1 MSDEP
6 STLLD
11 ARPEVPGAA
20 GPEAD
25 GYRNRQHVGQGVA
38 LAGGVRGD
46 FHYHAAPEPRDDS
59 VSEVVLRPEFR
70 EGPYPPEDVARRLLG
85 FAEPASYARCREVLG
100 HHLLLLG
107 AERGAGAGTTAFALL
122 RERCGADRITGL
134 NSAEDLTAWQPGP
147 GRGYLLR
154 WLAPDLADK
163 LGEVPLR
170 ALCHRLREAG
180 SFLVVTVAAELRL
193 PADIAAWQVRHVPP
207 KPYDVA
213 LLRLRA
219 LAAERR
225 LAPELLPLAL
235 EHLDGSE
242 FRRYLGTSP
251 LPAVGVDV
259 AEELLEVVTSGRT
272 VATAL
277 ENLRLGGVQE
287 AHAALERMRD
297 RADRLALTA
306 AVALLEGLDRTVI
319 EQFAATLRTLFTERA
334 GGAAAGA
341 APAGTAPAPAVVTP
355 ADRPDLL
362 GPAFADRCAEIG
374 ARLGPSRIVPSG
386 RYRHRMQPVD
396 FRGRHRA
403 ESVLRRLWLEHEGMA
418 ELFWT
423 GLHALPHQQGADLA
437 AGVAVGRVL
446 VHATGSQPLRQLHPF
461 AGSDL
466 RWRRRLAAYALGE
479 VAQNAELMSGVQA
492 QLRQWAGVRDVNRRC
507 TVAET
512 CAGSYGLARPA
523 AALNLLDTVVDG
535 PDEGTEPRLRSAVVF
550 ALGVLFGEE
559 ANHRSVLRRI
569 TEWLTAPVGSLRHAC
584 AAQVT
589 EALCL
594 SSFPEPHRRATRKL
608 TLADVIGDHP
618 DLALPLVVAAL
629 DAPASRTAVAQGL
642 AAVERD
648 PALCRRAAFD
658 VFLRALADA
667 SAGHR
672 GVISFLLTRHR
683 NRGTTAP
690 EGKSA

>member
-11 ARPEVPGAA
+11 ARPEGPGAA
-20 GPEAD
+20 APEAH
-25 GYRNRQHVGQGVA
+25 GYRNRQHVGHGVA
-38 LAGGVRGD
+38 VAGGVGGD

-70 EGPYPPEDVARRLLG
+70 EGPYPAEDVARRLLG
-85 FAEPASYARCREVLG
+85 FAEPASYARCREALG
-100 HHLLLLG
+100 HHLLFLA

-122 RERCGADRITGL
+122 QERCGADRVTGL

-154 WLAPDLADK
+154 WLAPDVADK
-163 LGEVPLR
+163 LGEVPVR

-193 PADIAAWQVRHVPP
+193 PTDTAAWQVRHLPP

-235 EHLDGSE
+235 EHLDRSE

-287 AHAALERMRD
+287 AHAALDGMRD
-297 RADRLALTA
+297 RADQLALTA
-306 AVALLEGLDRTVI
+306 SVALLEGLDRTVI

-334 GGAAAGA
+334 AMAPALAPPFDA
-341 APAGTAPAPAVVTP
+341 APPPAVTP
-355 ADRPDLL
+355 AERPDLL
-362 GPAFADRCAEIG
+362 GPAFEDRCAEIG
-374 ARLGPSRIVPSG
+374 AQPGPPRIVSSG
-386 RYRHRMQPVD
+386 RYRHRMQPVA

-403 ESVLRRLWLEHEGMA
+403 ESVLRRMWLEHEGMA

-423 GLHALPHQQGADLA
+423 GLHALPYQQGADLA
-437 AGVAVGRVL
+437 AGRAIGRVL
-446 VHATGSQPLRQLHPF
+446 VHATGPQALRQLQTF
-461 AGSDL
+461 AEADQ

-523 AALNLLDTVVDG
+523 VALNLLDTVLDG
-535 PDEGTEPRLRSAVVF
+535 PDEGTEPRLRGAVVF
-550 ALGVLFGEE
+550 ALGVLLGEE
-559 ANHRSVLRRI
+559 TNHRSVLNRI
-569 TEWLTAPVGSLRHAC
+569 TQWLTAPVGSLRHAC

-594 SSFPEPHRRATRKL
+594 TGFPEPYRRASRKL
-608 TLADVIGDHP
+608 TLVDVIGDHP
-618 DLALPLVVAAL
+618 DLALPLVIAAL
-629 DAPASRTAVAQGL
+629 DAPASRTAAAEGL

-648 PALCRRAAFD
+648 PALCRRAAFGT
-658 VFLRALADA
+658 FLRALADA